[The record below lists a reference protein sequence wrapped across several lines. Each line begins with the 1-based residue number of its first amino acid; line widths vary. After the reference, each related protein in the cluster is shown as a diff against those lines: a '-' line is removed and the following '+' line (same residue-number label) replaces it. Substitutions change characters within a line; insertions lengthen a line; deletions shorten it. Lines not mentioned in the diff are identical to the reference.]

1 MPMHSSNGAIP
12 MAMERFHF
20 GNLLPVVL
28 KLVSGNRKVNFK
40 WFDIR
45 ILTLTPGHMTSWTD
59 TFTYG
64 TEIAY
69 DFTNILLKYWKNLDL
84 DASSSLNRDEF
95 RISYAK
101 MALLAAHVEMDIL
114 DSDSDGIITGNDLKT
129 FITLTQ
135 RAANVVL
142 PSKLEYFKNLKSKR
156 PVKLTFLLETDDKYN
171 LVSKMHSQSGITNVA
186 DVHNL
191 AKFNSRIM
199 AAFLPEYE
207 NVKL

>member
-1 MPMHSSNGAIP
+1 

-28 KLVSGNRKVNFK
+28 KLVSGNRKVNLK

>member
-1 MPMHSSNGAIP
+1 MIH
-12 MAMERFHF
+12 
-20 GNLLPVVL
+20 
-28 KLVSGNRKVNFK
+28 KLI
-40 WFDIR
+40 DITR
-45 ILTLTPGHMTSWTD
+45 ITLTLGHMTSWTD

-84 DASSSLNRDEF
+84 DASSSLNREEF

-114 DSDSDGIITGNDLKT
+114 DSDSDGIIQGNDLKT

-142 PSKLEYFKNLKSKR
+142 PSKF
-156 PVKLTFLLETDDKYN
+156 LTN
-171 LVSKMHSQSGITNVA
+171 
-186 DVHNL
+186 
-191 AKFNSRIM
+191 
-199 AAFLPEYE
+199 
-207 NVKL
+207 

>member
-1 MPMHSSNGAIP
+1 
-12 MAMERFHF
+12 
-20 GNLLPVVL
+20 
-28 KLVSGNRKVNFK
+28 
-40 WFDIR
+40 
-45 ILTLTPGHMTSWTD
+45 MTSWTD

-114 DSDSDGIITGNDLKT
+114 DSDSDGIIQGNDLKT
-129 FITLTQ
+129 FTTLTQ

-142 PSKLEYFKNLKSKR
+142 PSKFFVSRLPRCGKIVLKKTSIMFFFQ
-156 PVKLTFLLETDDKYN
+156 KLTTSTTWWQRCTPN
-171 LVSKMHSQSGITNVA
+171 LVLPMLLMFTIS
-186 DVHNL
+186 L
-191 AKFNSRIM
+191 NSIQ
-199 AAFLPEYE
+199 E
-207 NVKL
+207 

>member
-1 MPMHSSNGAIP
+1 MSLSSGQ
-12 MAMERFHF
+12 
-20 GNLLPVVL
+20 
-28 KLVSGNRKVNFK
+28 
-40 WFDIR
+40 
-45 ILTLTPGHMTSWTD
+45 MTSWTD

-84 DASSSLNRDEF
+84 DASSSLNREEF

-114 DSDSDGIITGNDLKT
+114 DSDSDGIIQGNDLKT

-142 PSKLEYFKNLKSKR
+142 PSKLLINPAKPK
-156 PVKLTFLLETDDKYN
+156 P
-171 LVSKMHSQSGITNVA
+171 LVNRNCNKDRS
-186 DVHNL
+186 
-191 AKFNSRIM
+191 
-199 AAFLPEYE
+199 
-207 NVKL
+207 

>member
-1 MPMHSSNGAIP
+1 
-12 MAMERFHF
+12 
-20 GNLLPVVL
+20 
-28 KLVSGNRKVNFK
+28 
-40 WFDIR
+40 
-45 ILTLTPGHMTSWTD
+45 MTSWTD

-84 DASSSLNRDEF
+84 DSSSSLNKDEF

-114 DSDSDGIITGNDLKT
+114 DSDSDGIIQGNDLKT

-142 PSKLEYFKNLKSKR
+142 PSKFFGHQMSSTPRILKKNG
-156 PVKLTFLLETDDKYN
+156 LLN
-171 LVSKMHSQSGITNVA
+171 
-186 DVHNL
+186 
-191 AKFNSRIM
+191 
-199 AAFLPEYE
+199 
-207 NVKL
+207 

>member
-1 MPMHSSNGAIP
+1 
-12 MAMERFHF
+12 
-20 GNLLPVVL
+20 
-28 KLVSGNRKVNFK
+28 
-40 WFDIR
+40 
-45 ILTLTPGHMTSWTD
+45 MTSWTD

-114 DSDSDGIITGNDLKT
+114 DSDSDGIIQGNDLKT
-129 FITLTQ
+129 FTTLTQ

-142 PSKLEYFKNLKSKR
+142 PSKFF
-156 PVKLTFLLETDDKYN
+156 VFLLRKNRQNHFAKMVLKKTADDDFLKIPTISTTWCQRCTHN
-171 LVSKMHSQSGITNVA
+171 LVSQMLLMFTIS
-186 DVHNL
+186 L
-191 AKFNSRIM
+191 NSIQ
-199 AAFLPEYE
+199 E
-207 NVKL
+207 